1 MPSINSRL
9 ITACLLGMILG
20 VTGNSYAQEKPSY
33 YYDVLGEA
41 SVGLVLPQA
50 LGDGFIKEGYTLD
63 PGVQFKAGIL
73 VDPKLVL
80 GVDLQL
86 YSGQV
91 TEPTLVGNYR
101 GTNFRRLLVF
111 GQYNLLPVKSDLAL
125 RLGLQG
131 GYIYHGNY
139 TETERFRDDG
149 YSLGIQSELSY
160 RFSTTFGL
168 YLQAQWMQEWLNIK
182 TAESVQSEF
191 DSVQSFIP
199 GFGLRVYIR

>member
-1 MPSINSRL
+1 MPSINTRF
-9 ITACLLGMILG
+9 IAACLLALILG
-20 VTGNSYAQEKPSY
+20 TTHKSNAQEKPSY

-41 SVGLVLPQA
+41 SAGLILPQA
-50 LGDGFIKEGYTLD
+50 LGEGFIKEGYHLD
-63 PGVQFKAGIL
+63 PGLQIKGGIL
-73 VDPKLVL
+73 IDPKLIL
-80 GVDLQL
+80 GIDLQF

-91 TEPTLVGNYR
+91 VNPGLVGNYK

-111 GQYNLLPVKSDLAL
+111 GQYNLFPVKSDIAL

-149 YSLGIQSELSY
+149 YSLGILSELSY

-168 YLQAQWMQEWLNIK
+168 YLQAQWIQEWLNIK
-182 TAESVQSEF
+182 TAESIQSEF